1 MPLEHLSGNQARH
14 VFLFNFPRHVREGR
28 LHAYGSPLFPSHAH
42 TLLPTLPLLLTFPPA
57 KMFSS
62 SPLPCFP
69 ILFAQNRRHYK
80 PHRRFSSSSNTQP
93 TSPLTPS
100 PFRSTTL
107 SWIHFLKGGKVCL
120 GGAQMGSGF
129 ASVGV
134 VQMLVASPPA
144 THSPD
149 YTKTPWTFHSN
160 NGSGT

>member
-69 ILFAQNRRHYK
+69 ILFAQNRRLQTSQEILLFIKHSTNQSPNPLSFQIHYFVLNT
-80 PHRRFSSSSNTQP
+80 FSKRGEGV
-93 TSPLTPS
+93 
-100 PFRSTTL
+100 F
-107 SWIHFLKGGKVCL
+107 GGCSDGLRIRKHWCRPD
-120 GGAQMGSGF
+120 AGSL
-129 ASVGV
+129 ASH
-134 VQMLVASPPA
+134 
-144 THSPD
+144 HSLPRLHENPMD
-149 YTKTPWTFHSN
+149 IPQ
-160 NGSGT
+160 